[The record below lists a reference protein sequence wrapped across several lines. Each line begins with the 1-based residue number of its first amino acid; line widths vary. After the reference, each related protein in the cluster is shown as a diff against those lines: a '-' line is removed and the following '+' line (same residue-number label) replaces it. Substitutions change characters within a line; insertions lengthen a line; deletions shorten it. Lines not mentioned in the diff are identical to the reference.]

1 MDQAEIRPKVLVIDD
16 DDVARLL
23 TVRSLEELGFSITEA
38 DCGERGVSAFRGE
51 PPDLVLLDAL
61 MPGLDG
67 FETCSRLRALPGGEH
82 VPVLMLT
89 GLDDE
94 GSICRAYEAGA
105 TDFFVKSDHWTLLVQ
120 RIRYLLRASST
131 HSELI
136 KSRAKEA
143 RAQRIARLGHW
154 EWDVARQTC
163 IASEECFR
171 LMGRPASQLAMPET
185 QFFGHLHKD
194 DRAWV
199 ESIIAGT
206 LRDGSLAQL
215 ECRMVAEDESI
226 HTVHLEFEAE
236 RDVNGI
242 VARVQG
248 VIQDIT
254 ERKRT
259 EDQIRVLA
267 NFDGLTGLSNRNLF
281 AEQFGCAINRAQ
293 RDSTCVVLL
302 TIDLD
307 RFKQINDTLG
317 HGAGDQLLMETGL
330 RLNQA
335 IRDGAIRS
343 SHADLVGRLGGDE
356 FAVMLTGL
364 ADLNDAE
371 AAAEHL
377 MAAVRKPIR
386 LAGQD
391 VISSAAVGISG
402 FPRDGDNPEQLLQC
416 ADIAMNAAKASGK
429 NAMQVYKSGLNAV
442 SRGRL
447 ALEQALH
454 KALERKELIMYYQ
467 PQIDTQLCK
476 IVGAEAL
483 MRWQHDG
490 RLVQPGEF
498 ISIAEDTGLI
508 IPFGEWAINHVVG
521 QNRVWVDMGFEPLL
535 VAVNIPGSHFER
547 GNFVAL
553 VKEILARQCVKPE
566 FLELEITETSLM
578 GNLTS
583 TLPVL
588 DQLTEFGIKLSVD
601 DFGTGYSSLS
611 YLKRLPID
619 TLKIDGSFVR
629 ELHNGSDN
637 EAIVAAIIAM
647 AKSLNLRVIAE
658 GVETYEQVTLLNAY
672 GCHTMQGYYFS
683 RPIPA
688 ADFARFR
695 LEYGDQNPLPKVK
708 PWVAGSSSASSA
720 RQLVRPGARI
730 V

>member
-23 TVRSLEELGFSITEA
+23 TVRPLEELGFSVTEA
-38 DCGERGVSAFRGE
+38 DCGERGVSAFRDA

-67 FETCSRLRALPGGEH
+67 FETCRRLRALSGGEH

-120 RIRYLLRASST
+120 RIRYLLRASAT

-143 RAQRIARLGHW
+143 RTQRIARLGHW

-171 LMGRPASQLAMPET
+171 LMGRPASHMPMPET

-206 LRDGSLAQL
+206 LRDGGLAQL
-215 ECRMVAEDESI
+215 ECRMVAEDESV

-236 RDVNGI
+236 RDINGI

-267 NFDGLTGLSNRNLF
+267 NFDSITGLSNRNLF
-281 AEQFGCAINRAQ
+281 AEQFGGAINRAQ
-293 RDSTCVVLL
+293 RDSTCVGLL
-302 TIDLD
+302 WINLD

-317 HGAGDQLLMETGL
+317 HAAGDELLMEIGQ

-364 ADLNDAE
+364 AELNDAV
-371 AAAEHL
+371 AAAVHV
-377 MAAVRKPIR
+377 MATLRKPIR

-391 VISSAAVGISG
+391 VISSAAVGIAG
-402 FPRDGDNPEQLLQC
+402 FPRDGDNPEGLLQC
-416 ADIAMNAAKASGK
+416 ADIAMNAAKSSGK
-429 NAMQVYKSGLNAV
+429 NAMQVYKPGLNAV

-454 KALERKELIMYYQ
+454 KALERKELVMYYQ

-483 MRWQHDG
+483 MRWQREG

-521 QNRVWVDMGFEPLL
+521 QNRVWVDSGFEPLQL
-535 VAVNIPGSHFER
+535 AVNIPGSHFER
-547 GNFVAL
+547 GNFLAL
-553 VKEILARQCVKPE
+553 IKEILARQRIGPE

-578 GNLTS
+578 RNLTS

-588 DQLTEFGIKLSVD
+588 DQLTEFGIRLSVD

-611 YLKRLPID
+611 YLRRLPVD
-619 TLKIDGSFVR
+619 TLKIDASFVR
-629 ELHNGSDN
+629 ELQNGSDN

-658 GVETYEQVTLLNAY
+658 GVETYEQMNLLNAY

-688 ADFARFR
+688 ADFSRFR
-695 LEYGDQNPLPKVK
+695 LEYGDQNPLPQVK
-708 PWVAGSSSASSA
+708 PWVAGNSSVSAA
-720 RQLVRPGARI
+720 RLPVRPDTRI